1 MGREWLVGHPPGR
14 CGEFGSH
21 WWFGRFDL
29 VSRFV
34 LGPGRRC
41 GPAGPRGR
49 VDAKVLWS
57 GLHSAGTLYRGPFSL
72 RAAPASP
79 MRIERRGEP
88 DARLVPVPP
97 ACGRG
102 RAGPRCCSSF
112 VLIRPR
118 RARPCPGALHRCCT
132 RVSSRLTPVRPPVA
146 RAGGSPMLYENFES
160 IRPLFARLWDGN
172 GLSGT
177 PRGDAASL
185 GPMGCL
191 GVSTECLGSFQAL
204 VAAVAPPDAVVGSTQ
219 KCFGPASIAL

>member
-1 MGREWLVGHPPGR
+1 MLFEFRLDQAPLRPPLPRGASPMLYESFVSISPGETACCLGGRVTDAVREFRLDQAIVRPPLGRKWLVGHPPGR

-41 GPAGPRGR
+41 GPAARRGR

-72 RAAPASP
+72 RAASASP
-79 MRIERRGEP
+79 MRIERRVEP
-88 DARLVPVPP
+88 DARLAPVRP

-112 VLIRPR
+112 VSIRPCC
-118 RARPCPGALHRCCT
+118 ARPCPGGWVT
-132 RVSSRLTPVRPPVA
+132 
-146 RAGGSPMLYENFES
+146 
-160 IRPLFARLWDGN
+160 
-172 GLSGT
+172 
-177 PRGDAASL
+177 
-185 GPMGCL
+185 
-191 GVSTECLGSFQAL
+191 
-204 VAAVAPPDAVVGSTQ
+204 DAVREF
-219 KCFGPASIAL
+219 CLD